1 MHLVPADRAHRPL
14 MDDHRVCQAIAAL
27 PDDVAARARRFALL
41 GDPTRLTI
49 LISIRAAGPIAVTD
63 LAVAVGLND
72 TTVSQALRLLRD
84 EGVVSTEREGRV
96 VRYSVTDGEI
106 SELIDRWSVVAR

>member
-14 MDDHRVCQAIAAL
+14 IDDHRVCQAIAAL
-27 PDDVAARARRFALL
+27 PDDVAVRARRFALL
-41 GDPTRLTI
+41 GDPTRLAI

-72 TTVSQALRLLRD
+72 TTVSQALRLLRA

-96 VRYSVTDGEI
+96 VRYSVTDSEVT
-106 SELIDRWSVVAR
+106 ELIDRSATVVR